1 MIYFSEEE
9 FLCPVCQGGE
19 EELDSFAK
27 LAECEHVF
35 CEPCITEWSKNA
47 DTCPICR
54 NRFVVCNIII
64 NGFNNSRY
72 KGRTNNKGISD
83 TNKYLLGF

>member
-64 NGFNNSRY
+64 NGINNYRY
-72 KGRTNNKGISD
+72 
-83 TNKYLLGF
+83 Y